1 MTMASVVVVTS
12 FSLAIIAA
20 DTMTEKEEEEE
31 GGELKQHKQRDDTR
45 I

>member
-1 MTMASVVVVTS
+1 MTTASVVVVTS

-20 DTMTEKEEEEE
+20 DTMTEKEEEGEE
-31 GGELKQHKQRDDTR
+31 LTQHKQRDVTR